1 MLLKS
6 ENPEI
11 ASDVLTSGHRT
22 ILKKL
27 NKKYQGQPI
36 EETSCVIVNDRVEAN
51 HWIELRHTGE
61 NEGAEIVAWG
71 GAETARFRARSGHKE
86 IHLQVLDFLEK
97 AGELTKDKRQ
107 KVPVTSL
114 KRLLGDKYVQN
125 KLGMNISNGDIGT
138 RFESSEIVKGLSKV
152 VDDLATG
159 KITTRHIYTKDDR
172 TDYINNFQPVE
183 LPDTTKPMSDFR
195 KLSDL
200 PITTQTTSKKKS
212 PPTTRITPTGKQRPN
227 LIPRGLRLSIPQG
240 RINDIY
246 YELRHLKIEDFTNSV
261 AVMLRVFIE
270 LSVDKYI
277 DDQKLPFDVNWSLS
291 KKLNSVAEYLK
302 NQGKLNDQ
310 QVKPISRATQK
321 DSFLSGTVLT
331 IHQYVHNPY
340 FSPAPSD
347 LRAAWDSFQPFIEAL
362 WYRP

>member
-1 MLLKS
+1 MRELASSHGAALKQRDL
-6 ENPEI
+6 ER
-11 ASDVLTSGHRT
+11 DT
-22 ILKKL
+22 
-27 NKKYQGQPI
+27 
-36 EETSCVIVNDRVEAN
+36 
-51 HWIELRHTGE
+51 
-61 NEGAEIVAWG
+61 
-71 GAETARFRARSGHKE
+71 GHKE

-138 RFESSEIVKGLSKV
+138 RYESSEVVKGLSKI

-159 KITTRHIYTKDDR
+159 RVKTGHIYTKDDR
-172 TDYINNFQPVE
+172 SDYINGFQSKE
-183 LPDTTKPMSDFR
+183 LPDTTKPMSDFC

-200 PITTQTTSKKKS
+200 PITNQTTSRKKS
-212 PPTTRITPTGKQRPN
+212 PLTTRITPTGKQRPN

-246 YELRHLKIEDFTNSV
+246 HELRYLKIEDFTNSV
-261 AVMLRVFIE
+261 SVMLRVFIE

-277 DDQKLPFDVNWSLS
+277 DDQKLPFDVHWSLS
-291 KKLNSVAEYLK
+291 KKLNSVADHLN

-310 QVKPISRATQK
+310 QVKPITRSTEK
-321 DSFLSGTVLT
+321 NSFLSGTVIT

-362 WYRP
+362 WNRP